1 MEQRHADFQEHYRDL
16 PTEELLRIRLTT
28 DLVPEARLA
37 LDAEL
42 DRRSEEI
49 AANPPEV
56 YVGPTTKPK
65 PRFLNLWLGIAISL
79 AIASFPFLLPYWSRF
94 LDWLAR

>member
-1 MEQRHADFQEHYRDL
+1 MERSHSDFQKHYRDL
-16 PTEELLRIRLTT
+16 ATEELFRIRLTT

-42 DRRSEEI
+42 QKRSEEI

-56 YVGPTTKPK
+56 YVGPTTKRK
-65 PRFLNLWLGIAISL
+65 PRFFNLWLWTLIGL
-79 AIASFPFLLPYWSRF
+79 AIALFPILLPYWSRF